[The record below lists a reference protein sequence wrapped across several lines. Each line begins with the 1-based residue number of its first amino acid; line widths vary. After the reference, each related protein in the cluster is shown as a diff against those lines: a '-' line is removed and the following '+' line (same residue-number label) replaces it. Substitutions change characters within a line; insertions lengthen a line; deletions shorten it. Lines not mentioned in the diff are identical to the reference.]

1 MTCIIIIPQAARIF
15 KACTSFFM
23 TDSPLEIHIS
33 DLSEIRFYICTA
45 VCDMPGAYCKLIARK
60 NYDPVPQ
67 YAQIILFRFVPD
79 INGDDA
85 IA

>member
-1 MTCIIIIPQAARIF
+1 MSILCGVAV
-15 KACTSFFM
+15 
-23 TDSPLEIHIS
+23 LES
-33 DLSEIRFYICTA
+33 MSLEIRFYICTA

-79 INGDDA
+79 INGDDG